1 MLQFYFL
8 SVLLNAII
16 GLVLLY
22 EKNNDSFDDLDLMS
36 EEQEKGV
43 FSFIEKDKF
52 TLILGLLGALV
63 GFVKLFSVVG
73 DDVLILGDLFPA
85 LMGLVGGFAMLLDY
99 YMAAHTLDMPTN
111 RIIQIVFID
120 KRKIVA
126 IISLVIATLHF
137 IIPQVVF
144 F

>member
-8 SVLLNAII
+8 SVLLNAVI

-52 TLILGLLGALV
+52 T
-63 GFVKLFSVVG
+63 
-73 DDVLILGDLFPA
+73 LILGDLFPA

>member
-52 TLILGLLGALV
+52 TLILGSLGALV

-73 DDVLILGDLFPA
+73 DDVLILGDLFWN
-85 LMGLVGGFAMLLDY
+85 MTWQ
-99 YMAAHTLDMPTN
+99 H
-111 RIIQIVFID
+111 
-120 KRKIVA
+120 
-126 IISLVIATLHF
+126 
-137 IIPQVVF
+137 IPLICLRTESYR
-144 F
+144 

>member
-63 GFVKLFSVVG
+63 GM
-73 DDVLILGDLFPA
+73 DLF
-85 LMGLVGGFAMLLDY
+85 
-99 YMAAHTLDMPTN
+99 TLFMFMVQ
-111 RIIQIVFID
+111 R
-120 KRKIVA
+120 
-126 IISLVIATLHF
+126 
-137 IIPQVVF
+137 
-144 F
+144 